1 MLFQHA
7 PGFAVSAACF
17 YLVQLSEVYKA
28 LALLHKA
35 IKALGFRF
43 HGIMVQGFMWHNDI
57 SSQYSWPSRLHPQLK
72 ACNKASAIDTTIYP
86 LVGLDLDDMRYALSC
101 V

>member
-17 YLVQLSEVYKA
+17 YLVQLREAHKL

-35 IKALGFRF
+35 VKALGFRF
-43 HGIMVQGFMWHNDI
+43 H
-57 SSQYSWPSRLHPQLK
+57 
-72 ACNKASAIDTTIYP
+72 
-86 LVGLDLDDMRYALSC
+86 VGKN
-101 V
+101 